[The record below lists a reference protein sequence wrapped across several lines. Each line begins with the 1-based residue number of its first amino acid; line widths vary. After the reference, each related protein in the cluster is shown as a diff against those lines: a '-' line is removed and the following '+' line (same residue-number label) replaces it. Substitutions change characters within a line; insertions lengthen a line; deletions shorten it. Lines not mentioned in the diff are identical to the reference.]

1 MLHPRSSGTTKRSRT
16 SPLGDSSVEAVSQGN
31 RMASRVVL
39 LILLCAARGI
49 NWVLEQPQGSVLEAH
64 PSMQYL
70 FRVVRTFQKSVRMG
84 DFGADSQKSTWLYSG
99 WVTKKLSVNTP
110 IKAQT
115 WTNPPPKE
123 DVLFIDPERP

>member
-115 WTNPPPKE
+115 
-123 DVLFIDPERP
+123 

>member
-1 MLHPRSSGTTKRSRT
+1 
-16 SPLGDSSVEAVSQGN
+16 
-31 RMASRVVL
+31 MASRVVL

-115 WTNPPPKE
+115 
-123 DVLFIDPERP
+123 